1 MSNVP
6 FNITN
11 CLDVTLSL
19 NDGKNHPYRKP
30 KKETKYIHRNSEHPP
45 SITKEILQST
55 EKRLSTLSSSKN
67 IFQELAIYHEKYL
80 KNSEYKTKLQYQQ
93 TKKNNWNKKKGK
105 RDVIW
110 FNPLYSKPIKINFGR
125 TLIKLIS
132 EHFPPN
138 LKFVKMFMPYIR

>member
-93 TKKNNWNKKKGK
+93 TKKKQLKQKERKTRCYLVQPTVQQAHKNQFRENTHQ
-105 RDVIW
+105 
-110 FNPLYSKPIKINFGR
+110 IN
-125 TLIKLIS
+125 
-132 EHFPPN
+132 
-138 LKFVKMFMPYIR
+138 

>member
-1 MSNVP
+1 MMVK
-6 FNITN
+6 T
-11 CLDVTLSL
+11 TLTE
-19 NDGKNHPYRKP
+19 NP
-30 KKETKYIHRNSEHPP
+30 KKKP
-45 SITKEILQST
+45 SIFTGIQST
-55 EKRLSTLSSSKN
+55 RHQSLKKFYNQLKRLSTLSSSKN

-132 EHFPPN
+132 KHFPPN